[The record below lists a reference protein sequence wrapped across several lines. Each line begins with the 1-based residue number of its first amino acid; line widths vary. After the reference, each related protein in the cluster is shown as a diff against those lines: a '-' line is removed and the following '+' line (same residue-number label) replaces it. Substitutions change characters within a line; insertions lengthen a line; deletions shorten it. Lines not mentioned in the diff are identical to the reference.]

1 MSICPILDFT
11 LGIAYVPVLIVVC
24 VSRAS
29 SSTRKTQKGSP
40 RATTDADAR
49 QRGNPTLLSNAQ
61 RAVCMHGNTAKK
73 TQKAQQRPI
82 KQNGRCKERR
92 TPCMNSRTSGQETSH
107 TRLIPYRGRVNFIYP
122 IRLNLHPPTP
132 PENTSPRVL
141 GVLFCK
147 FGRVKERDDVVSAV
161 RQYISFLS
169 PTMPTH
175 HPQRDKHIS

>member
-1 MSICPILDFT
+1 MCL
-11 LGIAYVPVLIVVC
+11 YC

-29 SSTRKTQKGSP
+29 SSTRKTQKGSS

-49 QRGNPTLLSNAQ
+49 QREGNPTLLSNAQ
-61 RAVCMHGNTAKK
+61 RAVCMCAWQHS
-73 TQKAQQRPI
+73 QKREAQQRPI

-92 TPCMNSRTSGQETSH
+92 TPCMNSRTSKQETSH
-107 TRLIPYRGRVNFIYP
+107 TRLIPYRGRVNLIYP
-122 IRLNLHPPTP
+122 IRLNLHPPTH

-141 GVLFCK
+141 FCK
-147 FGRVKERDDVVSAV
+147 FGRVRERDDVVSAV
-161 RQYISFLS
+161 RQYISFLR